1 MTLRMMLLAL
11 LLAIGAQSL
20 AACGRVGPPVAPT
33 TGPNTYPKAY
43 PSANQP

>member
-1 MTLRMMLLAL
+1 MIARTMLLAL

-20 AACGRVGPPVAPT
+20 AACGRVGPPIAPT
-33 TGPNTYPKAY
+33 TAPDIYPKAY